1 MEVAKESKGSRLI
14 MGTMRLGA
22 WGAQFT
28 TDQYIEFI
36 EHCLELGVS
45 SFDLA
50 DIYGDYSQERDFGAA
65 LKARPDL
72 RERIEIITKC
82 GICRVCDARP
92 QYEVKHYDTSPDHI
106 FHSVEN
112 SLNELGT
119 GYVDMLLLHRPDF
132 LMDADD
138 VAKIFTRLRQIGY
151 VREFGVSNFTPFQF
165 NLLNDRFT
173 LATNQ
178 IELSLL
184 QLDPFQDGSLD
195 QAQAL
200 KFQPQAWSPFGGG
213 SFFQADPDE
222 QIQRIKAVADD
233 LGKRYGASLDQLLL
247 AFLLRHP
254 SIIRPVLGTTKIERV
269 KSAVEAQAIELSRE
283 DWYRLWTAS
292 TGKRV
297 P

>member
-1 MEVAKESKGSRLI
+1 

-36 EHCLELGVS
+36 EQCLELGVS

-50 DIYGDYSQERDFGAA
+50 DIYGDYSQEGDFGAA
-65 LKARPDL
+65 LKARPEL
-72 RERIEIITKC
+72 RERMEIITKC

-92 QYEVKHYDTSPDHI
+92 QYAVKHYDTSPDHI

-138 VAKIFTRLRQIGY
+138 VAKIFTRLRQIGF
-151 VREFGVSNFTPFQF
+151 VREFGVSNFTPSQF

-178 IELSLL
+178 IEVSLL
-184 QLDPFQDGSLD
+184 HLDPFSDGSLD

-200 KFQPQAWSPFGGG
+200 NFMPQAWSPFGGG
-213 SFFQADPDE
+213 SFFQPEPNE
-222 QIQRIKAVADD
+222 QVQRVKAVADD
-233 LGKRYGASLDQLLL
+233 LSKRYDASLDQLLL

-254 SIIRPVLGTTKIERV
+254 SGIRPVLGTTKIERV
-269 KSAVEAQAIELSRE
+269 KRAVEALSIELSRE
-283 DWYRLWTAS
+283 DWYRMWSAS
-292 TGKRV
+292 TGERV